1 VASDERDDRESDG
14 VLHRDA
20 GIYGRADDLV
30 TVITGCMAKGNRGR
44 RRRQWQ
50 EAAELLANDLE
61 LRIVVVLQGLPID
74 VLTDLAHALKLNR
87 GFLMRQLDISR
98 SIVASRLK
106 TGSRLPKDES
116 GAVLTL
122 FRWVGE
128 IEALKLTGA
137 LPEDFDSAA
146 WVGSWLLTPHAALEG
161 RTPMAFVD
169 TAEGRF
175 AMGDLIDRAVRGLYR

>member
-1 VASDERDDRESDG
+1 MESDDDDSLRDDATR
-14 VLHRDA
+14 RDA
-20 GIYGRADDLV
+20 GVYARAHDLV
-30 TVITGCMAKGNRGR
+30 MLISACVAKGNRNC

-50 EAAELLANDLE
+50 DAAELLANDLE
-61 LRIVVVLQGLPID
+61 LLIVVVLEGLPID

-106 TGSRLPKDES
+106 TGSRLPRDES

-128 IEALKLTGA
+128 IEGLKSNGT
-137 LPEDFDSAA
+137 LPDDFDSAA
-146 WVGSWLLTPHAALEG
+146 WVGAWLMTPHAALEG

-175 AMGDLIDRAVRGLYR
+175 AMGELIDRAVRGLYR